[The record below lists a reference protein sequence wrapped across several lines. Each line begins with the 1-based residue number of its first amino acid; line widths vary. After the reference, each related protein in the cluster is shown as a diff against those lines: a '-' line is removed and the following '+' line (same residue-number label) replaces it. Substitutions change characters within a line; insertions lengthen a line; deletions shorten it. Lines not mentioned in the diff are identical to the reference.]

1 MKLKPQSIVIECV
14 DGVRLHG
21 HRWTPPDE
29 RAHGVVI
36 INPATGVR
44 ADYYHRYA
52 QFLSEHGFEVL
63 TYDYRG
69 IGASRPA
76 SLRHSSFRWHDWG
89 EKDFEAVLRFTYAH
103 SGLPPQVIGHSI
115 GGFLPGL
122 APSHILISR
131 MLTVGAQ
138 FAWWGDYQKS
148 RRLQLFF
155 KWHVVMPALTALFG
169 YFPGK
174 RLGWLEDLPK
184 GVANEWS
191 GRRSRFERSYP
202 EALRGGVLNSLSAF
216 RAPILAVAVRDDPL
230 ATEPAIRRALAY
242 YSAAHAQ
249 LIRISPADYHCA
261 RIGHF
266 DLFHDRHR
274 MGFWQ
279 QSIGWLR
286 DGKNPWREQTFAT
299 LPRPIR
305 SQEQGGQVRRER

>member
-1 MKLKPQSIVIECV
+1 MERPAESIVIDCV

-21 HRWTPPDE
+21 HRWAALGL
-29 RAHGVVI
+29 RQHGVII

-44 ADYYHRYA
+44 ASYYHRYA

-76 SLRHSSFRWHDWG
+76 SLRHSQICWRDWG
-89 EKDFEAVLRFTYAH
+89 EKDFEAVLRFTYEQ
-103 SGLPPQVIGHSI
+103 SGLSPQVIGHSI

-122 APSHILISR
+122 APSNILVSR

-138 FAWWGDYQKS
+138 FAWWGDYQRS
-148 RRLQLFF
+148 QRLQLFF

-191 GRRSRFERSYP
+191 LRRSRFERSYP
-202 EALRGGVLNSLSAF
+202 EPLRGEVLNTLSSF
-216 RAPILAVAVRDDPL
+216 RAPILAVAVSDDPL
-230 ATEPAIRRALAY
+230 ATERAIRRALSY
-242 YSAAHAQ
+242 YSAADAQ
-249 LIRISPADYHCA
+249 FIMISPDDYHCA

-274 MGFWQ
+274 LGFWQ
-279 QSIGWLR
+279 QSIGWLLN
-286 DGKNPWREQTFAT
+286 GQNPWRE
-299 LPRPIR
+299 
-305 SQEQGGQVRRER
+305 RRIDGASIDN